1 MHSTSPM
8 TSLPEEQQVMTLLLD
23 LLKQEQLLLVSADT
37 DSLIEVTAQKT
48 ALVGNMTALAASR
61 HLALGAAGFAAQ
73 ETGMPT
79 WIAECGNNNDAIL
92 WRQVLDLTRE
102 AKEMNRINGMLIGKQ
117 MMHTQNAL
125 NALRPNAQG
134 AGVYGPNGQ
143 TSNAAASR
151 RFIIG

>member
-8 TSLPEEQQVMTLLLD
+8 TSLPKEQQVMTLLLD
-23 LLKQEQLLLVSADT
+23 LLKQEQLLLVCADT
-37 DSLIEVTAQKT
+37 DRLIEVTAQKT
-48 ALVGNMTALAASR
+48 ALVGNMAALAASR

-73 ETGMPT
+73 ETGMQT
-79 WIAECGNNNDAIL
+79 WITECGNHNDAIL

-102 AKEMNRINGMLIGKQ
+102 AKEINRINGMLIGKQ

-134 AGVYGPNGQ
+134 GDVYGPNGQ